1 MDRLKIM
8 AVIKVV
14 VTLVMRLVLM
24 EVDKI
29 DVRLMWIMV
38 VVMIVDTIL

>member
-29 DVRLMWIMV
+29 AVRLMWIMV